1 MTLPTSWRAHTPGK
15 RRLCVVRL
23 SGRCTSRL
31 GRRASHPRRPPR
43 RCIRR
48 LPTIRK
54 RIKRGTLQR
63 EKTEDGRVL
72 VYMEPSVPGAEEVR
86 TPERDALISE
96 MQQRLALLERKLDVR
111 TEEIRRRDTI
121 IMNMTEAMKALN
133 PPAPEDSSE
142 ARESPES
149 SGPTGELGALR
160 EELGTERTR
169 REMAE
174 STLHEGMA
182 EEQRRR
188 EEAERE
194 RDDLRRELF
203 ALREARESPQTVEG
217 EPERAEPHPA
227 TGGAQEGVQRSWWRR
242 LFGG

>member
-1 MTLPTSWRAHTPGK
+1 MEGVRTMQHERLTIQEAAH
-15 RRLCVVRL
+15 
-23 SGRCTSRL
+23 RL
-31 GRRASHPRRPPR
+31 GVSESAV
-43 RCIRR
+43 
-48 LPTIRK
+48 RK

-86 TPERDALISE
+86 TPEREALISE
-96 MQQRLALLERKLDVR
+96 MQQRLALLERELDVR
-111 TEEIRRRDTI
+111 TEEIHRRDTI

-133 PPAPEDSSE
+133 PPAPEDSSA

-174 STLHEGMA
+174 STLREGMA

-188 EEAERE
+188 EKAERE

-203 ALREARESPQTVEG
+203 APGEARESPETVDEQQG
-217 EPERAEPHPA
+217 RGEPHPDA
-227 TGGAQEGVQRSWWRR
+227 PGAQETVQRPWWRR
-242 LFGG
+242 LFGR

>member
-1 MTLPTSWRAHTPGK
+1 MEGVRTMQHERLTIQEAAH
-15 RRLCVVRL
+15 
-23 SGRCTSRL
+23 RL
-31 GRRASHPRRPPR
+31 GVSESAV
-43 RCIRR
+43 
-48 LPTIRK
+48 RK

-86 TPERDALISE
+86 TPEREALISE
-96 MQQRLALLERKLDVR
+96 MQQRLALLERELDVR
-111 TEEIRRRDTI
+111 TEEIHRRDTI

-133 PPAPEDSSE
+133 PPAPEDSSA

-174 STLHEGMA
+174 STLREGMA

-188 EEAERE
+188 EKAERE

-203 ALREARESPQTVEG
+203 APGEARESPETVDEQQG
-217 EPERAEPHPA
+217 RGEPHPDA
-227 TGGAQEGVQRSWWRR
+227 PGAQETVQRPWWRR
-242 LFGG
+242 VFGR

>member
-1 MTLPTSWRAHTPGK
+1 MERVRTVQHERLTIQEAAH
-15 RRLCVVRL
+15 
-23 SGRCTSRL
+23 RL
-31 GRRASHPRRPPR
+31 GVSDSAV
-43 RCIRR
+43 
-48 LPTIRK
+48 RK
-54 RIKRGTLQR
+54 RIKRGTVQR

-72 VYMEPSVPGAEEVR
+72 VYMEPSVLGAEEVR

-96 MQQRLALLERKLDVR
+96 MQQRLALLERELDVR

-149 SGPTGELGALR
+149 PAGTTGESGELR
-160 EELGTERTR
+160 EKLDTERTR
-169 REMAE
+169 RERAE
-174 STLHEGMA
+174 STLREGMG

-194 RDDLRRELF
+194 RDELRRELY
-203 ALREARESPQTVEG
+203 ALREPRQV
-217 EPERAEPHPA
+217 PE
-227 TGGAQEGVQRSWWRR
+227 T
-242 LFGG
+242 

>member
-1 MTLPTSWRAHTPGK
+1 MEGVRTVQHERLTIQEAAH
-15 RRLCVVRL
+15 
-23 SGRCTSRL
+23 RL
-31 GRRASHPRRPPR
+31 GVSESAV
-43 RCIRR
+43 
-48 LPTIRK
+48 RK

-96 MQQRLALLERKLDVR
+96 MQQRLALLERELDVR

-133 PPAPEDSSE
+133 PPATEDSSE

-149 SGPTGELGALR
+149 SGPTSELGALR

-188 EEAERE
+188 EKAERE
-194 RDDLRRELF
+194 RDDLRRELY
-203 ALREARESPQTVEG
+203 ARREPRESPS
-217 EPERAEPHPA
+217 RARSSR
-227 TGGAQEGVQRSWWRR
+227 EGVRSPTPLR
-242 LFGG
+242 

>member
-1 MTLPTSWRAHTPGK
+1 MEEVRTVQHERLTIQEAAH
-15 RRLCVVRL
+15 
-23 SGRCTSRL
+23 RL
-31 GRRASHPRRPPR
+31 GVSESAV
-43 RCIRR
+43 
-48 LPTIRK
+48 RK

-72 VYMEPSVPGAEEVR
+72 VYMEPSVPGAEKVR
-86 TPERDALISE
+86 PPERDALISE
-96 MQQRLALLERKLDVR
+96 MQQRLALLERELDVR

-149 SGPTGELGALR
+149 TGPTGELGALR

-174 STLHEGMA
+174 STLREGMA

-188 EEAERE
+188 EKAERE

-203 ALREARESPQTVEG
+203 APGETPGASETVEE
-217 EPERAEPHPA
+217 EPERAEPRSVA
-227 TGGAQEGVQRSWWRR
+227 VESQESLQRPWWRR
-242 LFGG
+242 VFGR

>member
-1 MTLPTSWRAHTPGK
+1 MEEVRTVQHERLTIQEAAH
-15 RRLCVVRL
+15 
-23 SGRCTSRL
+23 RL
-31 GRRASHPRRPPR
+31 GVSESAV
-43 RCIRR
+43 
-48 LPTIRK
+48 RK

-96 MQQRLALLERKLDVR
+96 MQQRLALLERELDVR

-142 ARESPES
+142 ARESPERP
-149 SGPTGELGALR
+149 GPMGELGELR
-160 EELGTERTR
+160 EELDTERTR
-169 REMAE
+169 RERAE
-174 STLHEGMA
+174 STLRKGMD
-182 EEQRRR
+182 EESRRR

-194 RDDLRRELF
+194 RDDLRRELH
-203 ALREARESPQTVEG
+203 ALREPRGA
-217 EPERAEPHPA
+217 AE
-227 TGGAQEGVQRSWWRR
+227 TLEDEAQEAHPGRPR
-242 LFGG
+242 